1 MLSRAP
7 APPLDVA
14 EEARLADAR
23 REAGRRARVAATI
36 AARLGGGAAAPA
48 APPAPPPP
56 PPPPPP
62 DLFARLTETG
72 RAAIAPG
79 ATAWNWP
86 PGLAHAAAATLEVRR
101 SLRDPQQAW
110 ARAAVAAGVRRGLA
124 PPSSSQETAQ
134 RRRIWTALSSLE
146 LGRLPAGHDAR
157 LLWLVLDS
165 GAARQ
170 LGPTAPERERV
181 RARPG
186 PAPGGAPPPTP
197 AVLPSRHRSRSASP
211 TPPQAQRLLDAG
223 PGLRAERA
231 RLEAA
236 RPAHLAALQARTLE
250 QFPFGGVEAAA
261 AVDRYILELVVLY
274 YLMLCVGGLTWWGE
288 TALLPPG
295 QHGMD
300 ARRHVYKVTQS
311 KLHTCTWLPLSFG
324 PVVLAC
330 RRARA
335 RCGWCSR
342 ASTGSWAGRCRSASR
357 CAMAPSSC
365 RCTRSIGTSSR
376 ILSMCASK

>member
-23 REAGRRARVAATI
+23 REAGRRARVAAAI
-36 AARLGGGAAAPA
+36 AARLGGGAAAAPA
-48 APPAPPPP
+48 APPAPPAP

-186 PAPGGAPPPTP
+186 PAPGGAPP
-197 AVLPSRHRSRSASP
+197 AHARRFAQLPPPPRNHRRRSACWM
-211 TPPQAQRLLDAG
+211 RGRGCG
-223 PGLRAERA
+223 PSARDWRPRA
-231 RLEAA
+231 
-236 RPAHLAALQARTLE
+236 PRT
-250 QFPFGGVEAAA
+250 
-261 AVDRYILELVVLY
+261 
-274 YLMLCVGGLTWWGE
+274 
-288 TALLPPG
+288 
-295 QHGMD
+295 
-300 ARRHVYKVTQS
+300 
-311 KLHTCTWLPLSFG
+311 
-324 PVVLAC
+324 
-330 RRARA
+330 
-335 RCGWCSR
+335 
-342 ASTGSWAGRCRSASR
+342 
-357 CAMAPSSC
+357 
-365 RCTRSIGTSSR
+365 
-376 ILSMCASK
+376 